1 MINFMIE
8 RLYDYYAII
17 LIFLFIFIFIYFIYI
32 YINNITNLNLLNQ
45 QIIDVIFNIYYIVK

>member
-8 RLYDYYAII
+8 RLYDYYVII
-17 LIFLFIFIFIYFIYI
+17 LIFLFLFIFIYFIYI

-45 QIIDVIFNIYYIVK
+45 QINDVIININYIVK

>member
-45 QIIDVIFNIYYIVK
+45 QIIDVIINIYYIVK

>member
-1 MINFMIE
+1 MIIFMIE
-8 RLYDYYAII
+8 RFDYYAII

-45 QIIDVIFNIYYIVK
+45 QINDVIINIYYIVK

>member
-1 MINFMIE
+1 MINFIIE
-8 RLYDYYAII
+8 RFDYYAII

-45 QIIDVIFNIYYIVK
+45 QINDVIINIYYIVK

>member
-8 RLYDYYAII
+8 RLYDYYVII
-17 LIFLFIFIFIYFIYI
+17 LIFLFLFIFIYFIYI

-45 QIIDVIFNIYYIVK
+45 QINDVIINIYYIVK